1 MDCSLPSSSVHGDS
15 PVKNTGVGCHALFQE
30 IFPTQGSNPGL
41 PHFKQILYHLS
52 NHAAAAAKSLQS
64 CPTLCNPM
72 DCSLPGYSI
81 HGILQARTL
90 EWVAISFSN
99 AWKWK
104 VKVKLLSHV
113 QLLATPWTAAYQAP
127 PSMGFSGQQYW
138 SGAPLPSPAVILE
151 PFKRKSNTDCPSIC
165 HKVTGSDAMILVF
178 RMLSLKPMFYS
189 PLSIPLSGS
198 LVLPFCHKGGVIC
211 ISEVISPGKLDSS
224 LCLIQHSVSHEVP
237 CIDVK

>member
-1 MDCSLPSSSVHGDS
+1 MALIIICSDSAACCCQVASVVSNSVRPHGLQPTRLLHPWDS
-15 PVKNTGVGCHALFQE
+15 PGKNTGVGCPFL
-30 IFPTQGSNPGL
+30 
-41 PHFKQILYHLS
+41 
-52 NHAAAAAKSLQS
+52 LQ
-64 CPTLCNPM
+64 CM
-72 DCSLPGYSI
+72 
-81 HGILQARTL
+81 
-90 EWVAISFSN
+90 
-99 AWKWK
+99 K
-104 VKVKLLSHV
+104 VKSPSRVW
-113 QLLATPWTAAYQAP
+113 LLATPWTAAYQAP

-138 SGAPLPSPAVILE
+138 SGAPLPSPAVISE

-165 HKVTGSDAMILVF
+165 HKVMGSDAMILVF

-189 PLSIPLSGS
+189 PLSIALSGS